1 LRANEHAPP
10 RVSSSPIEQRPS
22 PAEVVAG
29 YIAALAIFA
38 SAISIVWHPL
48 RLVILSMLFS
58 LIAAALG
65 PRNTRIAAAA
75 VAASALGFFF
85 GMIVAIVFSKPL
97 W

>member
-1 LRANEHAPP
+1 
-10 RVSSSPIEQRPS
+10 VSSEPLEQRSS

-38 SAISIVWHPL
+38 SAISIFWHPL
-48 RLVILSMLFS
+48 RLVILSMLFA
-58 LIAAALG
+58 LISAALG

-75 VAASALGFFF
+75 VASSALGFFF
-85 GMIVAIVFSKPL
+85 GMIVAVVFSKPL